1 MPDES
6 PATRRSAAADG
17 SAAEAAVEGGV
28 VEARAS
34 DGRVPGRRGMATRA
48 RLLKATAEL
57 IATTGYRDVKV
68 VDIARAVG
76 TSPATFYQY
85 FADVEDAVLALSD
98 ELLSE
103 GPGRLIEPLIEAEWH
118 GRDAL
123 AACEDIAS
131 AFLSFWSDYSALM
144 AVIDLAVLEG
154 DTRFRE
160 RRTSLLNKF
169 TVAATDVIEAQKKA
183 GFAPAEIDS
192 WASAVVLV
200 SMLSHVA
207 AHQRGITEWGVD
219 IADLRSSMARV
230 IYASVVGRTPLD
242 ED

>member
-1 MPDES
+1 
-6 PATRRSAAADG
+6 
-17 SAAEAAVEGGV
+17 
-28 VEARAS
+28 
-34 DGRVPGRRGMATRA
+34 MATRA
-48 RLLKATAEL
+48 RLLRATNEL

-98 ELLSE
+98 ELLAE
-103 GPGRLIEPLIEAEWH
+103 GPARLIQPLMTAEWH

-123 AACEDIAS
+123 DACEEIAS

-169 TVAATDVIEAQKKA
+169 TVAATEVIEAQKAA
-183 GFAPAEIDS
+183 GFAPADIDP

-200 SMLSHVA
+200 SMLSHVS
-207 AHQRGITEWGVD
+207 AHQKGITEWGV
-219 IADLRSSMARV
+219 APTDLRRSMARV
-230 IYASVVGRTPLD
+230 IYASIVGRTPLD
-242 ED
+242 EG